1 MKVHA
6 LLVVDFSKRELLG
19 GYLLKHFLEQLG
31 KKTVICSRF
40 NLAQAYNATRP
51 AAVVLPHAHFHLI
64 DQIAPQSQIFLVPS
78 ESGAGSRPAIKLN
91 FEGSFP
97 SLCRTSKVDKVYCW
111 GPKMAEWLEQDGVY
125 PREKLVSYG
134 HPAMDHHLIKRE
146 RNLEDVDKR
155 QIGLTTTFLML
166 NTSQG
171 EKLNPFMWIYTSE
184 KTGGDGIYY
193 DPGKHCEDW
202 IYYEAAMGRL
212 ICDIIDTLALKNK
225 WPIFLRPHPM
235 EWESMYDYF
244 VNLSQGL
251 VTVDKSGPISEW
263 FSDISVLMTFLSTS
277 SIDAVYQNVPA
288 ISLRKMINPDAYDR
302 IPKRMNL
309 EFERYLWQPEDMNAL
324 ENLCR
329 DARRGIL
336 PNCERLEEAN
346 QFIRE
351 QFALPR
357 NRPAALS
364 IAEDISALIDKYG
377 RKGAFSPIGNTA
389 DDPGYRKI
397 ARKFYY
403 NADLFWFY
411 WYSQAKGNMD
421 IGFTYLPWKFKE
433 IKEAKKFSEK
443 IITSLV

>member
-1 MKVHA
+1 MKVDA
-6 LLVVDFSKRELLG
+6 LLVIDFSKRELLSCF
-19 GYLLKHFLEQLG
+19 LLKHFLEQLG

-78 ESGAGSRPAIKLN
+78 ESGTGSRAAIKLT
-91 FEGSFP
+91 FEGSYP
-97 SLCRTSKVDKVYCW
+97 SFCRTSMIDKVYCW
-111 GPKMAEWLEQDGVY
+111 GLKMAEWLEQDGIY

-134 HPAMDHHLIKRE
+134 HPATDHHLIKRE
-146 RNLEDVDKR
+146 RNISDVDKR
-155 QIGLTTTFLML
+155 QIGLTPNFIML
-166 NTSQG
+166 NSSQG
-171 EKLNPFMWIYTSE
+171 EKLNPFKWINMTE

-193 DPGKHCEDW
+193 DPGRHIEDW

-212 ICDIIDTLALKNK
+212 IGDIIDAFALKNK

-235 EWESMYDYF
+235 ERKAFYYYF

-251 VTVDKSGPISEW
+251 VTVEKSGPISEW
-263 FSDISVLMTFLSTS
+263 FSSISVLMTLISTS
-277 SIDAVYQNVPA
+277 SIDAVFQNVPA
-288 ISLRKMINPDAYDR
+288 ISLRKMINQDAYER
-302 IPKRMNL
+302 LPKRLKL
-309 EFERYLWQPEDMNAL
+309 EFEQYLWQPEDMNAL

-329 DARRGIL
+329 DAKRGVL

-351 QFALPR
+351 QYALPR

-364 IAEDISALIDKYG
+364 IAEDISLLIDKYG
-377 RKGAFSPIGNTA
+377 RKGAFSPIGNTK

-397 ARKFYY
+397 ARKIYY
-403 NADLFWFY
+403 NADLLWFY
-411 WYSQAKGNMD
+411 RYSQAKGNMD
-421 IGFTYLPWKFKE
+421 IGFSYLPWKIRE

-443 IITSLV
+443 IIASQV